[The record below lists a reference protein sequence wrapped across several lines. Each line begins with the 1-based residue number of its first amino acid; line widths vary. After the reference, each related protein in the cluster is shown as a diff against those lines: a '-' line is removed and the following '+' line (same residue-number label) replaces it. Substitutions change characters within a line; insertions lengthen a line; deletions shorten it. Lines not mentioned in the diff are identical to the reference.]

1 MGDPSKFIFFF
12 FSFFPLRSLS
22 FSLLSQLYYYYM
34 PINMYQ
40 RSQHPELLLVKS
52 PELSSTTVPSPS
64 VSSSSS
70 SSSSLSQ
77 QRRQQQ
83 RQQVIPKKYSYR
95 PCPICQKRLLVRI
108 HGSLVYKWIIEH
120 FAVKHNEWL
129 HVVVNLHE
137 S

>member
-1 MGDPSKFIFFF
+1 
-12 FSFFPLRSLS
+12 
-22 FSLLSQLYYYYM
+22 
-34 PINMYQ
+34 MYQ
-40 RSQHPELLLVKS
+40 HSQHPELLLVKS
-52 PELSSTTVPSPS
+52 PELTSVSSPS

-70 SSSSLSQ
+70 SSSSSLSPQ
-77 QRRQQQ
+77 QRKRRQQM
-83 RQQVIPKKYSYR
+83 IPKKYSYR

>member
-1 MGDPSKFIFFF
+1 
-12 FSFFPLRSLS
+12 
-22 FSLLSQLYYYYM
+22 
-34 PINMYQ
+34 MYQ
-40 RSQHPELLLVKS
+40 HSQHPELLLVKS
-52 PELSSTTVPSPS
+52 PELTSVSSPS

-70 SSSSLSQ
+70 SSSSSLSPQ
-77 QRRQQQ
+77 QQQRRRQQQ
-83 RQQVIPKKYSYR
+83 QQIIPKKFSYR

>member
-1 MGDPSKFIFFF
+1 
-12 FSFFPLRSLS
+12 
-22 FSLLSQLYYYYM
+22 
-34 PINMYQ
+34 MYQ
-40 RSQHPELLLVKS
+40 HSQHPELLLVKS
-52 PELSSTTVPSPS
+52 PELTSVSSPS

-70 SSSSLSQ
+70 SSSSSLSPQ
-77 QRRQQQ
+77 QRQRRRQQQ
-83 RQQVIPKKYSYR
+83 QQQQQMIPKKYSYR